1 MLLHTKGR
9 VQKNYNM
16 VPHFFRLSAFLS
28 SYLSMIGRKVN
39 WFMYLRFWK
48 TTNHQIFKPPTLCT
62 YTLHNLHNTE
72 QTLTYPLTHASK
84 TI

>member
-9 VQKNYNM
+9 VQKNYSTTLF
-16 VPHFFRLSAFLS
+16 PSLIAAFLS